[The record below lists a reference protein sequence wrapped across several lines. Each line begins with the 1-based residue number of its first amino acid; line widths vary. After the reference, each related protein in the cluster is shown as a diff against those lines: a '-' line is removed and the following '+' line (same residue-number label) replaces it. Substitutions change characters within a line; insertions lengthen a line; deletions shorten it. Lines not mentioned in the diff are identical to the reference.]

1 MKHTKKEVILEFNLP
16 EFSKKHIKV
25 NLNKNNAT
33 ISAEKTNEKDVK
45 KKDFF
50 HKEKTYKSFSYST
63 TLPSINPKKGK
74 TEFKNGMLRIKV
86 PKE

>member
-1 MKHTKKEVILEFNLP
+1 MKHNKKEVVLEFHLP
-16 EFSKKHIKV
+16 EFSKKHIKI
-25 NLNKNNAT
+25 NLDKNSAN
-33 ISAEKTNEKDVK
+33 ISAEKTDEKEVK

-63 TLPSINPKKGK
+63 TLPSINPKKAK
-74 TEFKNGMLRIKV
+74 TEFKKGMLRIKV